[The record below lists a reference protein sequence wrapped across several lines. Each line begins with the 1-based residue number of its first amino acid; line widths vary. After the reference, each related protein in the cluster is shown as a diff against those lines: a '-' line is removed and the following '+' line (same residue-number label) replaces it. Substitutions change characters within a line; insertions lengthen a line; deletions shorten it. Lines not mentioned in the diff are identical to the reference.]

1 MNSRSILIGCIAFAA
16 GALALGFA
24 WQTRW
29 GFAVLAVLLGVA
41 WALPE
46 LLASS
51 KRLGLLGAGWLA
63 GVWFG
68 SFVLLAV
75 GWIFAGGGW
84 QLGLIAISAGL
95 AAWDLG
101 AFRRRVFGDEAEQ
114 RTLLRAYHPAGRV
127 GAPANG
133 VSAHSRS
140 NGEETAPE
148 AEPAAPGQQAE
159 QKQAEQQHAEHMAF
173 ERAHL
178 RALGWVSLVGVA
190 AAVLIILASR
200 LIHLSLNLGL
210 ALGLILAVLVG
221 LLILARLLGREA

>member
-1 MNSRSILIGCIAFAA
+1 MKLNSRSILIGCIAFAA

-24 WQTRW
+24 WQRRW
-29 GFAVLAVLLGVA
+29 EFAVLAVLIGAA

-51 KRLGLLGAGWLA
+51 RHLGFLRSGWL
-63 GVWFG
+63 GGLCFG
-68 SFVLLAV
+68 SIILLAV

-101 AFRRRVFGDEAEQ
+101 AFRRRVFGDAAEQ

-133 VSAHSRS
+133 AFAHSRS
-140 NGEETAPE
+140 NEEETVHE
-148 AEPAAPGQQAE
+148 AEPAAPAQQAE
-159 QKQAEQQHAEHMAF
+159 HLAF

-178 RALGWVSLVGVA
+178 RALGWVSLAGVA
-190 AAVLIILASR
+190 AAVLIALASR
-200 LIHLSLNLGL
+200 LIHLSLTLGL
-210 ALGLILAVLVG
+210 ALGLILVVLVG
-221 LLILARLLGREA
+221 LLILARLLGREG